1 MPKFGY
7 SDIFGLEFENS
18 IVIFEIILD
27 NDKYIKTK
35 VKIYGGSVNEIFKEN
50 VYQNK
55 KHHASV

>member
-1 MPKFGY
+1 MPY

-18 IVIFEIILD
+18 TVIFEIILD
-27 NDKYIKTK
+27 NEKYIKAK

-50 VYQNK
+50 VYQKK

>member
-1 MPKFGY
+1 MPY

-27 NDKYIKTK
+27 NEKYIKAK

-50 VYQNK
+50 VYQKK

>member
-1 MPKFGY
+1 MPY